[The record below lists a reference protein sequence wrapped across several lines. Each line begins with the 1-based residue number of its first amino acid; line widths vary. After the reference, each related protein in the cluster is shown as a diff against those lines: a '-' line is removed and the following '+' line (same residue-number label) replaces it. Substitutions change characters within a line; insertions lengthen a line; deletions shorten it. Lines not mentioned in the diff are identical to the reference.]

1 MRVQGSARR
10 LLSAA
15 LAICVVGC
23 SACGQPGLKA
33 ATMFLTKFLGT
44 VAITDGDGKTV
55 PVSQGQGLY
64 GGYQLATEDASYA
77 WVDLDMVKLAKMDE
91 DSEARIQKNEK
102 ELEIIVLSGSFFFHV
117 TEPLEADET
126 LNIRTSDM
134 IVGIRGTCGWVDAKD
149 PSQPRVYILEGTVE
163 CATEDWEGNVS
174 VPVFVTQGE
183 AGILTREEDGSVG
196 VTVTPFGSSEIPGYV
211 LEEVTQAPELQEPMS
226 QLPEVYEPET
236 PAETPEEEIPR
247 YGSASTFAA
256 SGIYSGS
263 VVDDS
268 GRLWKWGY
276 DMWGNNVPFETR
288 PQYSETP
295 IQVMENVSS
304 VSVTAP
310 RSGGADVPNM
320 ATAVVQTDGSLWVW
334 GDISVGDGRN
344 YFESASGTPVKV
356 MDDAA
361 AVSLGTDYAAVIK
374 TDNSLWTWGTDGS
387 GQLGNGGQADYD
399 SGWGWREQTV
409 PLKIMDD
416 VAAVSTGES
425 TAAAIKTDG
434 TLWMWGS
441 NAYGQLGIGSTEDS
455 NVPVKVMDDVA
466 AVSVS
471 NRSVAAIK
479 TDGTLWMW
487 GSNNYGQLGNGRQAN
502 ESFAEEYYDYDLSG
516 NETLYY
522 TDHPYQTLPVQIME
536 DVTAVSAGNSGTAA
550 VKADGSLWAWGD
562 NNLLSGGDTTAV
574 CVWTD
579 DRDYGDDLVIQTVP
593 LKVTEGV
600 AAVAVGQGSA
610 TFAKT
615 DGSLWTA
622 GEGGNLEP
630 LMTGTTVLLPAL
642 SEES

>member
-44 VAITDGDGKTV
+44 VDITDGDGKAV
-55 PVSQGQGLY
+55 PISQGQGLY

-126 LNIRTSDM
+126 LSIRTSDM

-149 PSQPRVYILEGTVE
+149 PSQARVYILEGTVE
-163 CATEDWEGNVS
+163 CAAKDSGGNVS
-174 VPVFVTQGE
+174 APVFVTQGE
-183 AGILTREEDGSVG
+183 VGTLTHEEDGSVK
-196 VTVTPFGSSEIPGYV
+196 VTVTPFGSSEIPEFV
-211 LEEVTQAPELQEPMS
+211 LEEVSQDPDLQEPMS
-226 QLPEVYEPET
+226 RLPEVYEP
-236 PAETPEEEIPR
+236 ETPEEEIPR
-247 YGSASTFAA
+247 YGSAATFAA
-256 SGIYSGS
+256 SRLNSGT
-263 VVDDS
+263 VVDSD
-268 GRLWKWGY
+268 GKLWRWGY

-310 RSGGADVPNM
+310 RSGGSDVPPM

-334 GDISVGDGRN
+334 GDIGAGDGRN
-344 YFESASGTPVKV
+344 YFESTSGTPVKV

-361 AVSLGTDYAAVIK
+361 AVSLGTDYVAVIK

-416 VAAVSTGES
+416 VAAVSTGQS

-502 ESFAEEYYDYDLSG
+502 ESFSEEYYDPVTDDD
-516 NETLYY
+516 TLHYV
-522 TDHPYQTLPVQIME
+522 DHPYQTFPVQVME
-536 DVTAVSAGNSGTAA
+536 DVAAVSAGNSGTAA
-550 VKADGSLWAWGD
+550 VKADGSLWAWGY
-562 NNLLSGGDTTAV
+562 NNLLSGGDTSAV
-574 CVWTD
+574 CVSTS
-579 DRDYGDDLVIQTVP
+579 DRDYGVDLVIQTVP
-593 LKVTEGV
+593 QKVTEGV
-600 AAVAVGQGSA
+600 AAVAVGERDT
-610 TFAKT
+610 TFART

-622 GEGGNLEP
+622 GEGGNIEP

-642 SEES
+642 FEES